1 MRYENSNCMT
11 FCILGHVLP
20 GHMDRR
26 RGPGLPTFGVPV
38 GPWTAGFLTPLN
50 VSDLLTADVTGDS
63 VVQPGQ
69 AGLGRPCR
77 MVPAGM
83 YEAGPEMIIAV

>member
-50 VSDLLTADVTGDS
+50 VSDLLTADVTGIQWLSLDRQDW
-63 VVQPGQ
+63 VAHAAWCPPGCTRR
-69 AGLGRPCR
+69 ALR
-77 MVPAGM
+77 
-83 YEAGPEMIIAV
+83 